1 MPYGAPASI
10 YSVGAGHALPHTGVV
25 AHGAAPYG
33 SSVGNPLPA
42 YGSPVDYSFGAQ
54 SLGVAAYNPVAPIGG
69 IAGASAAAGIGAAG
83 AYGSESGFDLS
94 AFGPAAV

>member
-10 YSVGAGHALPHTGVV
+10 YSVGAGAAPLGHALPHAGVA
-25 AHGAAPYG
+25 AHA
-33 SSVGNPLPA
+33 GNPLPV